1 MKNICRIIDLNFLCI
16 SIIRKEIIRIIKHLF
31 NNKFILVKTFLSRMF
46 QKVIKIIDLYYINLL
61 NLLNLLLSQK
71 DILNRKQNE
80 LYDTKDL

>member
-1 MKNICRIIDLNFLCI
+1 
-16 SIIRKEIIRIIKHLF
+16 
-31 NNKFILVKTFLSRMF
+31 MF

>member
-1 MKNICRIIDLNFLCI
+1 
-16 SIIRKEIIRIIKHLF
+16 
-31 NNKFILVKTFLSRMF
+31 MF

-80 LYDTKDL
+80 LYDTKDLWREKKNILASLIQIY

>member
-1 MKNICRIIDLNFLCI
+1 
-16 SIIRKEIIRIIKHLF
+16 
-31 NNKFILVKTFLSRMF
+31 MF
-46 QKVIKIIDLYYINLL
+46 QKVIKIIDLYYI